1 MKRREFLA
9 KSTLLS
15 LVPFVPIVN
24 DSIAKNGMR
33 VPGLQLFTLF
43 GQIDKDAKGILKRV
57 SELGVKEI
65 ESAFS
70 FLPGFYGMSAQA
82 FDEYLKSVGM
92 SWISHHVIGA
102 PLKPRPEIDVTKLP
116 KFLNLRDNAEEAILS
131 VAGTSV
137 KYLVCANIPIDSK
150 KEVEEAV
157 EILKKAAV
165 LAKKAGLTFCY
176 HNHDAEF
183 KEVEG
188 VIPFEVFAREIPAD
202 LLKFEIDLGW
212 AFKAGV
218 DIPALFRK
226 HPGRF
231 PLCHMKD
238 FTENFQEM
246 VPLGTGTLNYKPV
259 LEVASVGGLEHFFIE
274 HDMPKDAFASIE
286 AGVKHFTSF
295 LK

>member
-1 MKRREFLA
+1 MKRREFLV

-15 LVPFVPIVN
+15 MLPMLPGH
-24 DSIAKNGMR
+24 NGSVLTTGGR

-70 FLPGFYGMSAQA
+70 FLPGFYGMSAQE
-82 FDEYLKSVGM
+82 FDGYLRSVGM
-92 SWISHHVIGA
+92 NWTSHHVIGA
-102 PLKPRPEIDVTKLP
+102 PLKPRPGMDVSKFP
-116 KFLNLRDNAEEAILS
+116 KFLNLRDNAEEAIHS

-150 KEVEEAV
+150 KEIEEAV
-157 EILKKAAV
+157 EILTKSAQI
-165 LAKKAGLTFCY
+165 AKKAGLIFCY

-188 VIPFEVFAREIPAD
+188 LLPFEVFAKEVPSD

-212 AFKAGV
+212 ASKAGV
-218 DIPALFRK
+218 DIPALFKK
-226 HPGRF
+226 HSGRF

-238 FTENFQEM
+238 FSADYKEI
-246 VPLGTGTLNYKPV
+246 VPLGTGIMNYKPI
-259 LEVASVGGLEHFFIE
+259 LESAKIAGLEHFFIE

-286 AGVKHFTSF
+286 TGVKTFNG
-295 LK
+295 L

>member
-1 MKRREFLA
+1 MQRREFLA
-9 KSTLLS
+9 KSTLLG
-15 LVPFVPIVN
+15 LLPFVPNINELIVKEG
-24 DSIAKNGMR
+24 AR

-43 GQIDKDAKGILKRV
+43 GQIDKDAKGILRKV
-57 SELGVKEI
+57 ADLGVKEI

-82 FDEYLKSVGM
+82 FDGYLKSVGM
-92 SWISHHVIGA
+92 TWTSHHVIGA
-102 PLKPRPEIDVTKLP
+102 PLKPRPGIDISKLP
-116 KFLNLRDNAEEAILS
+116 KFLNLRDNAEEAIHS

-137 KYLVCANIPIDSK
+137 EYLVCANIPIDSK
-150 KEVEEAV
+150 KELEEAV
-157 EILKKAAV
+157 EILKNSAQI
-165 LAKKAGLTFCY
+165 AKKAGLTFCY

-183 KEVEG
+183 KSVEG
-188 VIPFEVFAREIPAD
+188 IIPFDFFAKEISAD
-202 LLKFEIDLGW
+202 LMKFEIDLGW
-212 AFKAGV
+212 ASKAGV

-238 FTENFQEM
+238 FTSNYQEI
-246 VPLGTGTLNYKPV
+246 VPLGTGVLNYKPI
-259 LEVASVGGLEHFFIE
+259 LEVAELGGLKHFFIE

-286 AGVKHFTSF
+286 TGVKHFTSF